1 MIFVTNLYGV
11 SFIKSVVFGYIILSS
26 LKKYINLPWYL
37 ALWVLPLHFYA
48 LVFPPL
54 AILVI
59 TNHHW
64 SYLEETI
71 DQPML
76 LYYAVGFLFFGSLL
90 EVIQNSVDRWY
101 LTADTASAL
110 QTSTLDGLFTFFI
123 VVGQAMI
130 LLAMIGN
137 YSWTLWLVVIVIA
150 ATPILYIKQ
159 MFPLLPI
166 IITGLLNT
174 IIGYFI
180 FGDPIIFFQ
189 LVLAGM
195 TVYFFNVLL
204 NTGAQFFHGLTTVS
218 ASSGIL
224 FFIAA
229 IDNAARQE
237 LSSPSAVMISIIA
250 VSAILFFMWNK
261 LNQTGG
267 TESYL

>member
-1 MIFVTNLYGV
+1 M
-11 SFIKSVVFGYIILSS
+11 
-26 LKKYINLPWYL
+26 PWYL
-37 ALWVLPLHFYA
+37 ALWVLPLHLYA

-64 SYLEETI
+64 SYLEEAI
-71 DQPML
+71 DHPIL
-76 LYYAVGFLFFGSLL
+76 LYYAVGFLFLGSLL

-110 QTSTLDGLFTFFI
+110 QTSALDGLFTFFI

-137 YSWTLWLVVIVIA
+137 TGWTLWLVVIVIA

-174 IIGYFI
+174 IIGY
-180 FGDPIIFFQ
+180 
-189 LVLAGM
+189 
-195 TVYFFNVLL
+195 
-204 NTGAQFFHGLTTVS
+204 
-218 ASSGIL
+218 
-224 FFIAA
+224 
-229 IDNAARQE
+229 
-237 LSSPSAVMISIIA
+237 
-250 VSAILFFMWNK
+250 
-261 LNQTGG
+261 
-267 TESYL
+267 

>member
-174 IIGYFI
+174 IIGYSI
-180 FGDPIIFFQ
+180 FEDLIIFFQ